1 MTKALANDLDAKAE
15 KESENLLSLDDITPL
30 EVLHA
35 THAEDAHFRKS
46 RSTKGVTEAYYFI
59 LSLAWNDI
67 VTNGGK
73 LTVRQQEE
81 SIKIKCRQ
89 WADALHR
96 EFPQVPLKPEVTSSI
111 LNIEISMDSGN
122 GMIRK
127 AKEMIHYVNNVL
139 NPVWKD
145 MTSSATPAEFE
156 EALLNCRKVAWLRNE
171 HDRKKKRKAFTSVES
186 VERPFD
192 ASWIFKEWLTFRY
205 LGMPAG
211 DGNCLR
217 IFQATFPGSA
227 AFQSQRKF
235 SVDPKSKEVSTSSR
249 RISGRSDLPADNASD
264 EDDDTGDRVL
274 SDNKVVRQSQLAYW
288 RQVLHTAEKNRLE
301 TLVSLSEKLEMPRE
315 ATEAHLRALYAF
327 LLIPCSVEE
336 ATDDEEREAKLQK
349 IGHCS
354 TPTSAAAMSS
364 KSSTSSSS
372 AGEC

>member
-1 MTKALANDLDAKAE
+1 MTKAPANDAEVKAE

-30 EVLHA
+30 ADLHA

-73 LTVRQQEE
+73 LSVRQQEE

-96 EFPQVPLKPEVTSSI
+96 EFPHVPLKPEVTSSI

-145 MTSSATPAEFE
+145 MTSSATPAELE
-156 EALLNCRKVAWLRNE
+156 EALLNCRKVAWVRNE

-211 DGNCLR
+211 DGGCLR

-227 AFQSQRKF
+227 AFQSQKKF
-235 SVDPKSKEVSTSSR
+235 SVDSKSRELVTSRRVSSR
-249 RISGRSDLPADNASD
+249 SEVPVDNASD
-264 EDDDTGDRVL
+264 EDDETGEKLV
-274 SDNKVVRQSQLAYW
+274 SDKASRQCQLAYW
-288 RQVLHTAEKNRLE
+288 RQSLYTAEKNRLE
-301 TLVSLSEKLEMPRE
+301 SLISLSEKLNMPSE

-327 LLIPCSVEE
+327 LLVPCSAEE
-336 ATDDEEREAKLQK
+336 PTDEEEREAKSQK